1 MFNLSKIFV
10 TLFYIGYF
18 KFIPGSIASFFSL
31 IIICLLNNFFDK
43 IYLYSIFTICF
54 FLSIFLVNIYQKT
67 TTKIDPA
74 EIVIDEFLG
83 IFIIVIFYDYFI
95 NLNFYT
101 IVILSF
107 ILFRF
112 FDIYKPFP
120 INLIDKKIKNSFG
133 VIFDDI
139 LAGIYSV
146 ICLMVI
152 NEVI

>member
-18 KFIPGSIASFFSL
+18 KFMPGSIASFFSL
-31 IIICLLNNFFDK
+31 IIICLLNNFFNK
-43 IYLYSIFTICF
+43 IYLYLIFTIF
-54 FLSIFLVNIYQKT
+54 LFLSIFLVNIYQKAIN
-67 TTKIDPA
+67 KIDSA